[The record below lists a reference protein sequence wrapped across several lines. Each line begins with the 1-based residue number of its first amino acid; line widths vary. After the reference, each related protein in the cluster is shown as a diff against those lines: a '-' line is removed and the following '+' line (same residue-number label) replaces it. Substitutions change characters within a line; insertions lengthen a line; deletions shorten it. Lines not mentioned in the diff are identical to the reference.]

1 MLLDRRSL
9 LTALAATPVT
19 SVLPQLEGD
28 TRLSRDAIVEDVKL
42 LREAYGALHPGL
54 LRYND
59 PAKLEA
65 GYVALSAGGDSDL
78 AGFYLRLSRFLTTIR
93 CGHTYANFYNQRA
106 PVRRALF
113 EGPDRLPLHFVWL
126 ESRMIVTGDPM
137 GLGVSPGDEVI
148 SLNGAPVGQVL
159 AALMTVARADGGNDA
174 KRRQLMS
181 MQGEDGFESFDVF
194 YPLIF
199 GARTRHDLVIE
210 GKDGRRRRLS
220 APAITLDQRRA
231 QRPPQIDKDHDS
243 PVWTLRHEKDAAVLT
258 MPSWALFDSA
268 WDWRAWLDA
277 RMDELVTR
285 NVHRLVIDLRG
296 NEGGLDCGDAIIAR
310 LIEAPVRQNDMQRLT
325 RYRKIPDN
333 LRPHLDTWDRAFDD
347 WGDDAQPYDDRF
359 YTLARRADEGAVV
372 QPKGPRYRG
381 EVRVL
386 IGPQNSSATFIFA
399 QLVQREKLGWLYG
412 EPTGGN
418 RRGINGGA
426 FYFLRLPRTGIEVD
440 LPLIGY
446 FPRTSE
452 PDAGVTPDVP
462 VPRRREAIAAGID
475 PALMAALG

>member
-1 MLLDRRSL
+1 MPLDRRSL
-9 LTALAATPVT
+9 LTALAATPFAQA
-19 SVLPQLEGD
+19 SPPIESD
-28 TRLSRDAIVEDVKL
+28 TPLSRDAIVEDVAL

-59 PAKLEA
+59 PATLEA
-65 GYVALSAGGDSDL
+65 GYAALTAPGPSDL

-106 PVRRALF
+106 PVARALF
-113 EGPDRLPLHFVWL
+113 EGPDRVPLRFVWL
-126 ESRMIVTGDPM
+126 GSRMIVTGDPL

-181 MQGEDGFESFDVF
+181 VGGDDAFETFDVF

-199 GARTRHDLVIE
+199 GARSRHDLVIE
-210 GKDGRRRRLS
+210 GKDGRRRRLL
-220 APAITLDQRRA
+220 APAMTLTQRRA
-231 QRPPQIDKDHDS
+231 QRPPQIDKAHDT
-243 PVWTLRHEKDAAVLT
+243 PAWTMRREKDAAILT
-258 MPSWALFDSA
+258 MPGWALYGSA

-277 RMDELVTR
+277 RMDELVAE
-285 NVHRLVIDLRG
+285 NVARLVIDLRG

-310 LIEAPVRQNDMQRLT
+310 LIEAPVRQNDMQRLV
-325 RYRKIPDN
+325 RYRKIPDG

-359 YTLARRADEGAVV
+359 FTLARRASEGAVI

-386 IGPQNSSATFIFA
+386 IGPQNSSATFLFA
-399 QLVQREKLGWLYG
+399 QLARREKLARLYG

-446 FPRTSE
+446 FPRTQE
-452 PDAGVTPDVP
+452 PDAGIAPDVL
-462 VPRRREAIAAGID
+462 VPRRRETIAAGVD